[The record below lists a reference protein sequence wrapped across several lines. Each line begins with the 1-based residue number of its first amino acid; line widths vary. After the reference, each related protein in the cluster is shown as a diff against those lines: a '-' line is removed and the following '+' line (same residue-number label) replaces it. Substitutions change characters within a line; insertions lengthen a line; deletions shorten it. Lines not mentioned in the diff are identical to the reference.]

1 VRSSIGPIEV
11 KSVLACNYVLY
22 NHPNRLSAAAS
33 NRHTDWE
40 AHGQLQFKSTLGHA
54 DMATS

>member
-1 VRSSIGPIEV
+1 MGPIEV